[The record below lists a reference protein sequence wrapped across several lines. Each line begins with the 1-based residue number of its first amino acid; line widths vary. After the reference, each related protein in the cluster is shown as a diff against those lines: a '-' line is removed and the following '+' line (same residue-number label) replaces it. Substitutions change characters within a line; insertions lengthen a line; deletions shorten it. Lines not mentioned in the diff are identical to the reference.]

1 MEECKPIIDVT
12 MMAKCELMMR
22 YIQIVRA
29 SIMITSMVT
38 FCFLPLMVVLPSPME
53 VIGDDMVG

>member
-12 MMAKCELMMR
+12 MTTKCELKIR
-22 YIQIVRA
+22 YIQIVKA
-29 SIMITSMVT
+29 NIMITSIMT

-53 VIGDDMVG
+53 VIGDGACG